1 MKIAVIDHIGNH
13 GGGSRVVR
21 SLLPAFKRL
30 NPEME
35 ITYFGNPSAIVRE
48 KTKEEFLPLGINVVE
63 LSPLRL
69 FMNRI
74 LSSEYGRRAIDAIK
88 GCGLLRLA
96 KKIESFPEGQIGSI
110 SGEIEKRVRDFDLA
124 FYPWPFYISFPNLS
138 CPSVGIFHDFNYKY
152 YFSGSFVISKMLR
165 EKLERDIPVWLGKCV
180 PVVSSKF
187 MDCELKKFYPKSLE
201 SHVIHLPPLGGADLI
216 PDEYALDLV
225 RGLGINTPYLLCP
238 THMCSHKNVGP
249 LIAAMALL
257 RKRGYKISLIL
268 TGSGTESIRGNASDI
283 GVELN
288 EFADEI
294 RGLGYVSNLHM
305 DSLIQLASVVVNP
318 SLYEAGNGPGVDA
331 WLRGTP
337 VAMSNI
343 PSFAEHFSVLGVR
356 GQIFDARNPQDIA
369 EKISVILDNPKQA
382 RLDAEISRAALDG
395 MSWDSVAA
403 AYLQLFYRTVDE
415 HKSK

>member
-1 MKIAVIDHIGNH
+1 MRIAVIDHIGNP
-13 GGGSRVVR
+13 GGGSRVIR
-21 SLLPAFKRL
+21 SLLPAFKRV
-30 NPEME
+30 NPEIE

-48 KTKEEFLPLGINVVE
+48 KTKEEFLPLGIHVEE
-63 LSPLRL
+63 LSSLRL
-69 FMNRI
+69 LLNRI
-74 LSSEYGRRAIDAIK
+74 LSSDYGNRAIEAVK
-88 GCGLLRLA
+88 AFGLLRLA
-96 KKIESFPEGQIGSI
+96 NKIERFSESQIGSI

-124 FYPWPFYISFPNLS
+124 FYPWPFYISFPNLN

-165 EKLERDIPVWLGKCV
+165 DKLEQDIPVWLGKCV

-201 SHVIHLPPLGGADLI
+201 SHVIHLPPLGGAELI
-216 PDEYALDLV
+216 PDECALDLV
-225 RGLGINTPYLLCP
+225 RGLGINNPYLLCP

-257 RKRGYKISLIL
+257 KKRGYKISLIL
-268 TGSGTESIRGNASDI
+268 TGSGTESVRGSASDI

-288 EFADEI
+288 EFSDEI
-294 RGLGYVSNLHM
+294 KGLGYVSNLHM
-305 DSLIQLASVVVNP
+305 DSLIQCASVVVNP

-343 PSFAEHFSVLGVR
+343 PSFVEHFSVLGVR

-369 EKISVILDNPKQA
+369 EKISVILDNPRQA
-382 RLDAEISRAALDG
+382 RLDAEISRAALDS

-403 AYLQLFYRTVDE
+403 AYLQLFYRTVGE
-415 HKSK
+415 HKSI

>member
-1 MKIAVIDHIGNH
+1 MRIAVIDHIGNH
-13 GGGSRVVR
+13 GGGSRVIR

-30 NPEME
+30 NPEIE

-48 KTKEEFLPLGINVVE
+48 KTKEEFLPLGINVEE
-63 LSPLRL
+63 LSSLRL
-69 FMNRI
+69 LLNRI
-74 LSSEYGRRAIDAIK
+74 LSSEYGRRAIEVVKA
-88 GCGLLRLA
+88 CGLLHLA
-96 KKIESFPEGQIGSI
+96 KKIERFPESHIGSI

-165 EKLERDIPVWLGKCV
+165 DKLERDIPVWLGQCV

-216 PDEYALDLV
+216 PDECALDLV

-257 RKRGYKISLIL
+257 RKRGYKISLIF
-268 TGSGTESIRGNASDI
+268 TGSGTESVRGSASDI

-305 DSLIQLASVVVNP
+305 DSLIQCASVVVNP

-343 PSFAEHFSVLGVR
+343 PSFVEHFSVLGVR

-369 EKISVILDNPKQA
+369 EKISVILDNPRQA

-403 AYLQLFYRTVDE
+403 AYLQLFYRTVGE